1 MSPRPRT
8 VDDATILDAAIRVL
22 SRIGSERLTLADVG
36 AEAGLSAATLV
47 QRFGSKRELMLAL
60 MRHAIDSIDTRFVN
74 SMATTDSPLEALFA
88 AAADRVEPREG
99 PVTVANRLAF
109 VLGNMDDPEFQAL
122 ALEDSNRAIEGYKR
136 MIEKAVAAGEL
147 IEGYLDST
155 QLAQTIH
162 TVTFG
167 SLVTWSISANT
178 SGPLRAKV
186 RRDLDVLLRPFRRGP
201 RKAAGAT
208 ATEST
213 ERAHGQSHDR
223 NDVIQF
229 ADRAPLA
236 DRVERK
242 EHPDSPETTLTASPP
257 AGA

>member
-60 MRHAIDSIDTRFVN
+60 MRHAIDGIDARFVN
-74 SMATTDSPLEALFA
+74 AMATTDSPLEALFA
-88 AAADRVEPREG
+88 AAADRVEPRDG

-109 VLGNMDDPEFQAL
+109 VLANMDDPEFQAL
-122 ALEDSNRAIEGYKR
+122 AVEDSTRAVEGYKR

-147 IEGYLDST
+147 VEGYLDST

-167 SLVTWSISANT
+167 SLVTWSISANG
-178 SGPLRAKV
+178 SAPLRAKV

-208 ATEST
+208 TTDST
-213 ERAHGQSHDR
+213 DRGHGHDR
-223 NDVIQF
+223 NDTIQL
-229 ADRAPLA
+229 ADRSPRGE
-236 DRVERK
+236 RVERK
-242 EHPDSPETTLTASPP
+242 EHPDRPETTFMASPP